1 MIADEI
7 INEIRS
13 RADIVAVIGQ
23 HVQLK
28 KAGRNWKGLCPFH
41 GEKTPSFNVSA
52 DKGFFHCF
60 GCQKHGDVFTFV
72 MELEG
77 KSFVEAAE
85 QLGARFGVAVPKV
98 DESPELRKAR
108 GERVAMLD
116 INRAATEFFREI
128 LADAKR
134 GEAGRAYLAKR
145 GVAADVTDKFQ
156 LGYAPPDWHALND
169 YLKAKRLDLEL
180 AARLGLVAKQP
191 RAGGYY
197 DRYRDR
203 LVCPVIVPGGEIVG
217 FSARVIGA
225 PPPSADGSEPPKYIN
240 SPESSVYKKSKL
252 LFGLAQAREGMQKAG
267 RAVLVEGNFDVI
279 SLHQAGF
286 SDVVAPLGTAL
297 TIEQVLTLK
306 RLTDRVVLL
315 YDGDKA
321 GEKAT
326 MHALQMCV
334 EAEVEVLV
342 AKRPGNAKSGG
353 GGVLADGMDP
363 DSLVASGGSEQLR
376 EAIDRAQGGIEFFC
390 FEVWGKARANADAKT
405 RALEDAARLAI
416 HIENPIKRDLV
427 IDTTAK
433 ALEVETSV
441 VRTAVARAAANRA
454 SGGGQSGGRSGYQ
467 TGGYQSGGPSGGP
480 SGYPSGGR
488 GGYPSGGRG
497 DAGRGPSHPNAP
509 GGHPNAPAGH
519 PYAPDEGS
527 GGSDGRNAGGP
538 EAQRGNPTGNAGK
551 TPGPPP
557 TEEIELISL
566 LAAHPS
572 LIATAE
578 ADKAFWLLTD
588 ERVRSM
594 YSAAR
599 AGQSFLELAPVQ
611 LPPPSAKQVLSGKY
625 SESKD
630 PRAVLLAMIA
640 ALEQKQTMLAH
651 QGLQKSLVEAKRGG
665 GDPELVRLQTHLAIA
680 QRKGDRE
687 LVEQLMEK
695 IASNR
700 KQAE

>member
-1 MIADEI
+1 LLGALLVMIADEI

-85 QLGARFGVAVPKV
+85 QLGARFGVAVPKI

-116 INRAATEFFREI
+116 INKTATQFFREV

-134 GEAGRAYLAKR
+134 GEPGRAYLDKR
-145 GVAADVTDKFQ
+145 GVGAETTEKFQ
-156 LGYAPPDWHALND
+156 LGYAPADWHALAD
-169 YLKAKRLDLEL
+169 YLKHKRCDLEL
-180 AARLGLVAKQP
+180 AAKLGLVAKQP
-191 RAGGYY
+191 SRGGYY

-203 LVCPVIVPGGEIVG
+203 LVCPVIVPGGDVVG

-240 SPESSVYKKSKL
+240 SPESAVYKKSRL
-252 LFGLAQAREGMQKAG
+252 LFGLAQAREGMQKNG

-286 SDVVAPLGTAL
+286 TDVVAPLGTAL
-297 TIEQVLTLK
+297 TLEQVMTLK
-306 RLTDRVVLL
+306 RLADRVVLL

-321 GEKAT
+321 GYKAT
-326 MHALQMCV
+326 MHALQLCV

-342 AKRPGNAKSGG
+342 ARRPGHGRSGG
-353 GGVLADGMDP
+353 SGVLADGVDP
-363 DSLVASGGSEQLR
+363 DSLVASGGGAQLQ
-376 EAIDRAQGGIEFFC
+376 EAIDRALGGIEFFC
-390 FEVWGKARANADAKT
+390 FEVWGKARANADARS
-405 RALEDAARLAI
+405 RALEDAARLAAK
-416 HIENPIKRDLV
+416 IENPTKRDLV

-433 ALEVETSV
+433 ALEIETSV
-441 VRTAVARAAANRA
+441 VRTAVGRAAAQA
-454 SGGGQSGGRSGYQ
+454 SQAFGRPAAGQGPSNSRGVSPSERGQSM
-467 TGGYQSGGPSGGP
+467 
-480 SGYPSGGR
+480 
-488 GGYPSGGRG
+488 GGRG
-497 DAGRGPSHPNAP
+497 DSHPNAP
-509 GGHPNAPAGH
+509 RHPNAPDVRDSA
-519 PYAPDEGS
+519 DDS
-527 GGSDGRNAGGP
+527 GPRP
-538 EAQRGNPTGNAGK
+538 EAKN
-551 TPGPPP
+551 GPAPA
-557 TEEIELISL
+557 EEIELISL
-566 LAAHPS
+566 LADHPNLVAS
-572 LIATAE
+572 TE

-588 ERVRSM
+588 ARLRDM

-630 PRAVLLAMIA
+630 PRAQLLALISS
-640 ALEQKQTMLAH
+640 LEQRRTMLAQ
-651 QGLQKSLVEAKRGG
+651 QGQLKSLVQAKRGG
-665 GDPELVRLQTHLAIA
+665 ADPELVRLQTHLAVA

-687 LVEQLMEK
+687 LVEQLTEK
-695 IASNR
+695 IEKFASNR

>member
-7 INEIRS
+7 IQEIRS

-41 GEKTPSFNVSA
+41 GEKTPSFNVQP
-52 DKGFFHCF
+52 DKGFFYCF
-60 GCQKHGDVFTFV
+60 GCQKKGDVFNFV
-72 MELEG
+72 MEMEG

-85 QLGARFGVAVPKV
+85 QLGARFGVAVPKI
-98 DESPELRKAR
+98 DESPELRRAR

-116 INRAATEFFREI
+116 INRQATQFFREI

-134 GEAGRAYLAKR
+134 GEPGRAYLGKR
-145 GVAADVTDKFQ
+145 GVGDETTDKFQ
-156 LGYAPPDWHALND
+156 LGYAPADWHALTD
-169 YLKAKRLDLEL
+169 YLKAKRCDMEL

-203 LVCPVIVPGGEIVG
+203 LVCRVIVPGGEIVG
-217 FSARVIGA
+217 FSARVIGS

-252 LFGLAQAREGMQKAG
+252 LFGLAQAREGMQKNG

-306 RLTDRVVLL
+306 RLTDRIVLL

-321 GEKAT
+321 GYKAT
-326 MHALQMCV
+326 MHALQLCV
-334 EAEVEVLV
+334 EADVEVLV
-342 AKRPGNAKSGG
+342 AARPGNAKSGG
-353 GGVLADGMDP
+353 GGVLAGGVDP
-363 DSLVASGGSEQLR
+363 DSLVASGGAEVLR

-390 FEVWGKARANADAKT
+390 FEVWGKARANADART
-405 RALEDAARLAI
+405 RALEDAARLVAR
-416 HIENPIKRDLV
+416 IENPTKRDLV
-427 IDTTAK
+427 IDTFAK
-433 ALEVETSV
+433 ALEIETAV
-441 VRTAVARAAANRA
+441 VRTAVGRAAQAGQRG
-454 SGGGQSGGRSGYQ
+454 SGHGHGPGGGYGPGSGHGPGGR
-467 TGGYQSGGPSGGP
+467 
-480 SGYPSGGR
+480 R
-488 GGYPSGGRG
+488 
-497 DAGRGPSHPNAP
+497 APSHPNAP
-509 GGHPNAPAGH
+509 QPSSNR
-519 PYAPDEGS
+519 PDEGAAA
-527 GGSDGRNAGGP
+527 DAGGP
-538 EAQRGNPTGNAGK
+538 RK
-551 TPGPPP
+551 TAGPPP

-566 LAAHPS
+566 LADHPS
-572 LIATAE
+572 LIASTE

-588 ERVRSM
+588 ARLRDM

-611 LPPPSAKQVLSGKY
+611 LPPPSAKQVLSGTY
-625 SESKD
+625 AESKD
-630 PRAVLLAMIA
+630 PRAQLLALIA
-640 ALEQKQTMLAH
+640 ALETKQNLVAQH
-651 QGLQKSLVEAKRGG
+651 DLQKSLAQAKRGG

-695 IASNR
+695 IEKFASNR

>member
-28 KAGRNWKGLCPFH
+28 KAGRSWKGLCPFH
-41 GEKTPSFNVSA
+41 GEKTPSFNVLP

-85 QLGARFGVAVPKV
+85 QLGARFGIAVPKI
-98 DESPELRKAR
+98 DESPELRRAR

-116 INRAATEFFREI
+116 INRAAATFFREM
-128 LADAKR
+128 LADPKR
-134 GEAGRAYLAKR
+134 GETGRAYLAKR
-145 GVAADVTDKFQ
+145 GVGAEITDRFQ
-156 LGYAPPDWHALND
+156 LGYAPADWHALAD
-169 YLKAKRLDLEL
+169 YLKGRRIDLEL

-191 RAGGYY
+191 SAGGYY

-217 FSARVIGA
+217 FSARVIGS
-225 PPPSADGSEPPKYIN
+225 PPPGRDGSEPPKYIN
-240 SPESSVYKKSKL
+240 SPESAIYKKSKL

-297 TIEQVLTLK
+297 TNEQVLTLK

-321 GEKAT
+321 GYKAT

-334 EAEVEVLV
+334 EADVEVLV
-342 AKRPGNAKSGG
+342 AHRPGNAKSGG
-353 GGVLADGMDP
+353 AGVLAGGVDP
-363 DSLVASGGSEQLR
+363 DSLVASGGAEQLR

-405 RALEDAARLAI
+405 RALEDAARLAVR
-416 HIENPIKRDLV
+416 IENPIKRDLV
-427 IDTTAK
+427 IDTLAK
-433 ALEVETSV
+433 ALDIDTSV
-441 VRTAVARAAANRA
+441 VRTAVQRA
-454 SGGGQSGGRSGYQ
+454 GG
-467 TGGYQSGGPSGGP
+467 T
-480 SGYPSGGR
+480 GGR
-488 GGYPSGGRG
+488 GSGRPDGGGRYADRG
-497 DAGRGPSHPNAP
+497 ARQDAPSRAVRHPNAP
-509 GGHPNAPAGH
+509 
-519 PYAPDEGS
+519 DDDS
-527 GGSDGRNAGGP
+527 GGVDASAAKP
-538 EAQRGNPTGNAGK
+538 AA
-551 TPGPPP
+551 PPP
-557 TEEIELISL
+557 SVEIELVSL
-566 LAAHPS
+566 LADHPS
-572 LIATAE
+572 LIASTE

-588 ERVRSM
+588 ARLRDM

-599 AGQSFLELAPVQ
+599 AGQSFLELAPVK
-611 LPPPSAKQVLSGKY
+611 LPAPSAKQVLSGKY

-630 PRAVLLAMIA
+630 PRAQLLAMVA
-640 ALEQKQTMLAH
+640 ALEQKKTLLAQ
-651 QGLQKSLVEAKRGG
+651 QGLQKSLAEAKRGG
-665 GDPELVRLQTHLAIA
+665 SDPELVRLQTHLAIA

-695 IASNR
+695 IEKFASNR

>member
-85 QLGARFGVAVPKV
+85 QLGARFGVAVPKI

-116 INRAATEFFREI
+116 INRLATTFFREV
-128 LADAKR
+128 LADKR

-145 GVAADVTDKFQ
+145 GVGADITEKFQ
-156 LGYAPPDWHALND
+156 LGYAPPDWHALAD
-169 YLKAKRLDLEL
+169 VLKAKHADLEI

-203 LVCPVIVPGGEIVG
+203 LVCPVIVPGGEVHG
-217 FSARVIGA
+217 FSARVIGTPPKA
-225 PPPSADGSEPPKYIN
+225 PDGSEPPKYIN
-240 SPESSVYKKSKL
+240 SPESAVFKKSKL
-252 LFGLAQAREGMQKAG
+252 LFGLAQAREAMQRNG

-286 SDVVAPLGTAL
+286 TDVVAPLGTAL

-306 RLTDRVVLL
+306 RLTDRIVLL
-315 YDGDKA
+315 YDGDRA
-321 GEKAT
+321 GYKAT
-326 MHALQMCV
+326 MHALQLCV
-334 EAEVEVLV
+334 EADVEVHV
-342 AKRPGNAKSGG
+342 AHRPGNAKSGG
-353 GGVLADGMDP
+353 GGPLGEGVDP
-363 DSLVASGGSEQLR
+363 DSLVASGGAEQLR
-376 EAIDRAQGGIEFFC
+376 EAVDRAQGGIEFFC
-390 FEVWGKARANADAKT
+390 FEVWGKARANADART
-405 RALEDAARLAI
+405 RALEDAARLLTK
-416 HIENPIKRDLV
+416 IENPVKRDMV
-427 IDTTAK
+427 TDTLAK
-433 ALEVETSV
+433 ALGVEIGV
-441 VRTAVARAAANRA
+441 VRTAVARASGKQPERRPDRA
-454 SGGGQSGGRSGYQ
+454 V
-467 TGGYQSGGPSGGP
+467 
-480 SGYPSGGR
+480 
-488 GGYPSGGRG
+488 
-497 DAGRGPSHPNAP
+497 SHPNAP
-509 GGHPNAPAGH
+509 VNSAPTS
-519 PYAPDEGS
+519 E
-527 GGSDGRNAGGP
+527 
-538 EAQRGNPTGNAGK
+538 K

-557 TEEIELISL
+557 IEEVELISL
-566 LAAHPS
+566 LADHPS
-572 LIATAE
+572 LIASPE

-588 ERVRSM
+588 DRLRAM

-599 AGQSFLELAPVQ
+599 VGESFLELAPVK
-611 LPPPSAKQVLSGKY
+611 LPEPSANHVLSGKY
-625 SESKD
+625 SVAKD
-630 PRAVLLAMIA
+630 PRGQLVAMVTQ
-640 ALEQKQTMLAH
+640 LEHKQAMLAR
-651 QGLQKSLVEAKRGG
+651 QGLAKSLAEAKRGG
-665 GDPELVRLQTHLAIA
+665 GDPELVRLQALLAVA
-680 QRKGDRE
+680 RGKGDRE

-700 KQAE
+700 KQAD

>member
-7 INEIRS
+7 ISEIRS

-85 QLGARFGVAVPKV
+85 QLGARFGVEVPKI
-98 DESPELRKAR
+98 DESPELARAR
-108 GERVAMLD
+108 GERASMME
-116 INRAATEFFREI
+116 INRLATAFFREV
-128 LADAKR
+128 LADPKR

-145 GVAADVTDKFQ
+145 GVGDQITDDFQ
-156 LGYAPPDWHALND
+156 LGYAPADWHALAD
-169 YLKAKRLDLEL
+169 YLKAKRADLEV

-203 LVCPVIVPGGEIVG
+203 LVCPVVVTSGDVVG
-217 FSARVIGA
+217 FSARVIGTPA
-225 PPPSADGSEPPKYIN
+225 KAEDGSEPPKYIN
-240 SPESSVYKKSKL
+240 SPESLVYKKSKL
-252 LFGLAQAREGMQKAG
+252 LFGLAQARAGMQRNG

-297 TIEQVLTLK
+297 TLEQVLTLK
-306 RLTDRVVLL
+306 RLTERIILL
-315 YDGDKA
+315 YDGDRA
-321 GEKAT
+321 GYKAT

-334 EAEVEVLV
+334 DADVEVLV
-342 AKRPGNAKSGG
+342 AHRPGNAKSGG
-353 GGVLADGMDP
+353 GGTLGDGVDP
-363 DSLVASGGSEQLR
+363 DSLVAAGGAEQLR
-376 EAIDRAQGGIEFFC
+376 EAIDRAQGGIEFFA
-390 FEVWGKARANADAKT
+390 FEVWGKARANADARA
-405 RALEDAARLAI
+405 RALEDAARLVAK
-416 HIENPIKRDLV
+416 IENPIKRDMVVDMLG
-427 IDTTAK
+427 K
-433 ALEVETSV
+433 ALGVDGAV
-441 VRTAVARAAANRA
+441 VRGAVGRA
-454 SGGGQSGGRSGYQ
+454 SGGGSR
-467 TGGYQSGGPSGGP
+467 PP
-480 SGYPSGGR
+480 E
-488 GGYPSGGRG
+488 RG
-497 DAGRGPSHPNAP
+497 DRAP
-509 GGHPNAPAGH
+509 HHPNAPAATTVHG
-519 PYAPDEGS
+519 PGS
-527 GGSDGRNAGGP
+527 P
-538 EAQRGNPTGNAGK
+538 EK

-557 TEEIELISL
+557 MAELELISL
-566 LAAHPS
+566 LADHPA
-572 LIATAE
+572 LIASPE

-588 ERVRSM
+588 ERLRAM

-599 AGQSFLELAPVQ
+599 AGQSFLELAPVK
-611 LPPPSAKQVLSGKY
+611 LPEPTAKHVLSGKY

-630 PRAVLLAMIA
+630 PRAQLLALLS

-651 QGLQKSLVEAKRGG
+651 RGLLKNLVDAKRGG
-665 GDPELVRLQTHLAIA
+665 GDPELVRLNAQLAVA
-680 QRKGDRE
+680 RRTQDQE
-687 LVEQLMEK
+687 LVEQLMAEIEK
-695 IASNR
+695 LASNR